1 MSLRLSGGRRLQS
14 PPGDRARP
22 TPSRVRLAVMN
33 MLAPRLAGCRWLDL
47 CCGSAVMACEALQR
61 GAAHVVALEQ
71 DRRIAQV
78 AKANLQSVALGLG
91 EGAGQWQLHNQ
102 EVLQWLRA
110 ASRPAAAATSTEQP
124 FDLIYCDPP
133 YGAGLYGPI
142 AAALAMGPWLQ
153 PQGLLLLECGSS
165 QVPPTPEGWVL
176 ESERRY
182 GSTTVLL
189 LSCPAGCRGGTGSRQ
204 P

>member
-110 ASRPAAAATSTEQP
+110 ASRPAATSTEQP

-142 AAALAMGPWLQ
+142 AAALATGRWLQ
-153 PQGLLLLECGSS
+153 PQGLLLMECGSS